1 MLPADRAFLGFR
13 VGAGVGANA
22 KGAPNKDGNTRSG
35 GAGDKSSAPT
45 NETDPAAE
53 AAYVLFYISTTAQ
66 N

>member
-35 GAGDKSSAPT
+35 GTGDKSSAPT
-45 NETDPAAE
+45 ESDPAAE